1 MQFLLSFRL
10 LHFFFLLLCYCLCES
25 NKLSHPILHQT
36 DELRADGVF
45 LVCMLRGLA
54 QHPDRPA
61 VGHIPPRSGPSP
73 ARPGV
78 ESRLDHNSCGAQL
91 TVFGSRFQGNQVSG
105 GKVAHLVVFVKV
117 EQPSSKLF
125 ALEKSSSFVYI

>member
-10 LHFFFLLLCYCLCES
+10 LHFFFLLLCYCLCGS
-25 NKLSHPILHQT
+25 NKLSHLLLHQT
-36 DELRADGVF
+36 DELRADDVF

-78 ESRLDHNSCGAQL
+78 ESPLDHNSCGFRSTQFQIICTGKML
-91 TVFGSRFQGNQVSG
+91 LLCLYIRRIIGGSTPCTYTPNHG
-105 GKVAHLVVFVKV
+105 
-117 EQPSSKLF
+117 
-125 ALEKSSSFVYI
+125 